1 MRVVPGLSMNEN
13 TFAPFSCTLSTNS
26 TISFVFPDTED
37 IITTDLFVNFLFPVV
52 KNSAAFSTY
61 IGSFDRPLM

>member
-1 MRVVPGLSMNEN
+1 MNEN

-37 IITTDLFVNFLFPVV
+37 IITIGMRGDGDEAMSEDTNVN
-52 KNSAAFSTY
+52 
-61 IGSFDRPLM
+61 